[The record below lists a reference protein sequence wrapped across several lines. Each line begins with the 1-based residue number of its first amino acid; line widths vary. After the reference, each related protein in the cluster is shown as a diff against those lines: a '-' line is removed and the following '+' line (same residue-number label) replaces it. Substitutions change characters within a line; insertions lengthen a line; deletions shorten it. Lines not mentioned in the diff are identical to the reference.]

1 MSVPLQVEMRTS
13 DRSNEVDTKHLTNTI
28 VNDVSEEAKM
38 ATSKE
43 HGMTVRQ
50 GLKAY
55 RKAIGWSIL
64 LSSAVIM
71 EGYDTILVSLTSPH
85 YTGETEV
92 YN

>member
-1 MSVPLQVEMRTS
+1 MNQSGSTVEKAKVANAIEHT
-13 DRSNEVDTKHLTNTI
+13 H
-28 VNDVSEEAKM
+28 NDVNAVVVTEEARL

-43 HGMTVRQ
+43 HHLTVRQ

-71 EGYDTILVSLTSPH
+71 EGYDTILVRSR
-85 YTGETEV
+85 GV
-92 YN
+92 MV